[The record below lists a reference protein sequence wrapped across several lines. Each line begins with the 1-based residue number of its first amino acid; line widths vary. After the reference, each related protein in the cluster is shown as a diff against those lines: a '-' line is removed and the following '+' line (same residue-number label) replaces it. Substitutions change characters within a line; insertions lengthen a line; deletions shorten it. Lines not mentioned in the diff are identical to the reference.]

1 MLEKALLGGQMG
13 RDKFLKGAF
22 ILTVAGILVKI
33 IGSANRIFLSRLL
46 GGEGIGLYQMAYPIY
61 LLALSIS
68 SAGIPVAISI
78 IVAERLALGDYRGA
92 NRVFK
97 ISLALMSITGLV
109 FASLLFFGADFLVN
123 EQIVRDPR
131 AYYSII
137 SLAPAVFFATM
148 LSSYRGYFQGYQMM
162 TPTASSQIIE
172 QFIRVMT
179 MISFAY
185 LLLPMGIEYSAAG
198 ASFGAAPGALC
209 GLLVLLYC
217 YFKHQKT
224 IAVQIATQK
233 ETKLVSAKT
242 IVNKIVRL
250 ALPVSLA
257 NIMIP
262 VVSSLDMLIVPKRLE
277 VAGFGVEQATTL
289 FGYLTGMGLPLI
301 MMATIP
307 TASLAAS
314 IVPAISEAYTLTN
327 YESVNKKIAT
337 ALRLCAL
344 ITIPASLG
352 LLVLA
357 TPISQ
362 MLYATPTAG
371 TSIAVL
377 APAIFFLG
385 LHQVTT
391 GILQGLGKTIVPVIN
406 MIISAGVKV
415 LLAWILTANPSYGII
430 GAAFATDIDF
440 LLAVVLNVLFLKKQ
454 IRVNFPIKDILRI
467 TLSAIIMGYVV
478 HWSHGKLIEALMSNS
493 LATLSSIILGG
504 MVYCLML
511 VITGSISAQEIR
523 AIPVVGNKL
532 ANTMLKL
539 RLIRE

>member
-1 MLEKALLGGQMG
+1 MLLGGQMG

-97 ISLALMSITGLV
+97 ISLVLMSFTGLC
-109 FASLLFFGADFLVN
+109 FAGLLFFGAEFLVKS
-123 EQIVRDPR
+123 QIVRDPR
-131 AYYSII
+131 AYYSIVA
-137 SLAPAVFFATM
+137 LAPAVFFATM
-148 LSSYRGYFQGYQMM
+148 LSSYRGYFQGFQVM

-172 QFIRVMT
+172 QFVRVLT

-198 ASFGAAPGALC
+198 ASFGAAPGAFC
-209 GLLVLLYC
+209 GLLVLLFC
-217 YFKHQKT
+217 YFKHQKS
-224 IAVQIATQK
+224 IALQIKSQK
-233 ETKLVSAKT
+233 DNSIVAAKT
-242 IVNKIVRL
+242 IVGKIVRL

-277 VAGFGVEQATTL
+277 AAGFGIEQATTL

-314 IVPAISEAYTLTN
+314 IVPAISEAYTLADVSN
-327 YESVNKKIAT
+327 VNKKIAM

-344 ITIPASLG
+344 ITIPASIG
-352 LLVLA
+352 LFVLA
-357 TPISQ
+357 TPISK
-362 MLYATPTAG
+362 MLYATPLAG
-371 TSIAVL
+371 ASIAVL

-391 GILQGLGKTIVPVIN
+391 GILQGLGKTIIPVLN
-406 MIISAGVKV
+406 MVISAVVKV
-415 LLAWILTANPSYGII
+415 ILAWILTANPSYGII
-430 GAAFATDIDF
+430 GAAIATDIDF
-440 LLAVVLNVLFLKKQ
+440 LLAVFLNILFLKKQ
-454 IRVNFPIKDILRI
+454 IQIDFPLKDILRI
-467 TLSAIIMGYVV
+467 TLSAIIMGCVV
-478 HWSHGKLIEALMSNS
+478 HLGYSKLLIILNNNS
-493 LATLSSIILGG
+493 LATLSSIVLAGIS
-504 MVYCLML
+504 YFLML
-511 VITGSISAQEIR
+511 FALGSISVQEIR
-523 AIPVVGNKL
+523 ALPVIGEKL
-532 ANTMLKL
+532 AAILLKL
-539 RLIRE
+539 KLIRE